1 MTELLR
7 RYFFTFQTVSLP
19 NIGTL
24 LAKPVSAVLD
34 FPARALH
41 APKIETVL
49 LPVDAIKLQTQV
61 EWLASVQSISTAD
74 ASEALHAFAQQIL
87 NTIEEK
93 DEFLFEDICVL
104 HTSPSGFVCTSKLD
118 TASLFPPQHAE
129 KIIREQETHMVRVGE
144 TERSSTEM
152 EAMLSETQQTQKDH
166 WWVAG
171 ILLFVLAIGAWY
183 YFYASHPQQSQRHS
197 FFHLIKPKEA
207 PATYRNWPE

>member
-24 LAKPVSAVLD
+24 HSKPVSAVLD

-41 APKIETVL
+41 APTVETVL
-49 LPVDAIKLQTQV
+49 LPIDTIQLQSQI
-61 EWLASVQSISTAD
+61 EWMASVQGITTAAASD
-74 ASEALHAFAQQIL
+74 ALQAFAQQIQ
-87 NTIEEK
+87 NIIEKK

-104 HTSPSGFVCTSKLD
+104 HASPSGFACTSKLD

-129 KIIREQETHMVRVGE
+129 KIIREQKTHMVRVGE

-152 EAMLSETQQTQKDH
+152 EAILSETQQIQKDH
-166 WWVAG
+166 WWVAA

-183 YFYASHPQQSQRHS
+183 YFYTIHPQQFQRHS
-197 FFHLIKPKEA
+197 FFHLTKPKEA
-207 PATYRNWPE
+207 PATYRNWSE